1 MASAFEL
8 QGSVKL
14 ESKEVLE
21 GLSKVDKQIDK
32 TGEAMEKV
40 EGKSG
45 KFGKVLGGVGKTLAS
60 TFALGKIKSFS
71 EEAVQGANVQ
81 IMAETKLQ
89 NNLMATGRATME
101 NVDSLKQYASHLQ
114 KVGVIGDEVGMAGMS
129 QLATFNLTSD
139 SIRTLSDGMYNLA
152 VNQKGVNA
160 TQEDMMGYANMIG
173 KAMQG
178 QATALTRVG
187 VTMSDYQKNIIET
200 GTEQE
205 RASVIAEVLKANYGN
220 LNEEIAKTPEGKMT
234 QLNNDLGDMKET
246 LGMALLPVMVQVV
259 GWIQRLVTWFT
270 SLSPSTQK
278 IVMVSGLL
286 VALLPSLIGLF
297 SGLATV
303 TGALGISF
311 SAVALPILAIV
322 GVITGV
328 IAIGVALWKNWD
340 TIKEKASQLG
350 EWLGEK
356 WNSIKEKTSETWN
369 NIKSSTSEAW
379 SKVQSKIEEHG
390 GGIKGIIGTMA
401 EANKEFWSKGFN
413 ALDEI
418 TGGKLSSIKNK
429 ISDGLNAIKGF
440 FSNLR
445 LPEIKIPKIKLPHFN
460 LTGSFSLKPPSV
472 PKLNVDWY
480 SDGAIFTKKTVLGN
494 GLGVGD
500 AHHGQGNNAE
510 GIIPL
515 DILWDKMDKIA
526 NRPIQVYITAREL
539 ARAIA
544 SEMKNELNKLEMKD
558 VRFVY

>member
-21 GLSKVDKQIDK
+21 GLSRVDKQIDK

-60 TFALGKIKSFS
+60 TFALAKIKSFS

-234 QLNNDLGDMKET
+234 
-246 LGMALLPVMVQVV
+246 
-259 GWIQRLVTWFT
+259 
-270 SLSPSTQK
+270 
-278 IVMVSGLL
+278 
-286 VALLPSLIGLF
+286 
-297 SGLATV
+297 
-303 TGALGISF
+303 
-311 SAVALPILAIV
+311 
-322 GVITGV
+322 
-328 IAIGVALWKNWD
+328 
-340 TIKEKASQLG
+340 
-350 EWLGEK
+350 
-356 WNSIKEKTSETWN
+356 
-369 NIKSSTSEAW
+369 
-379 SKVQSKIEEHG
+379 
-390 GGIKGIIGTMA
+390 
-401 EANKEFWSKGFN
+401 
-413 ALDEI
+413 
-418 TGGKLSSIKNK
+418 
-429 ISDGLNAIKGF
+429 
-440 FSNLR
+440 
-445 LPEIKIPKIKLPHFN
+445 
-460 LTGSFSLKPPSV
+460 
-472 PKLNVDWY
+472 
-480 SDGAIFTKKTVLGN
+480 
-494 GLGVGD
+494 
-500 AHHGQGNNAE
+500 
-510 GIIPL
+510 
-515 DILWDKMDKIA
+515 
-526 NRPIQVYITAREL
+526 
-539 ARAIA
+539 
-544 SEMKNELNKLEMKD
+544 
-558 VRFVY
+558 